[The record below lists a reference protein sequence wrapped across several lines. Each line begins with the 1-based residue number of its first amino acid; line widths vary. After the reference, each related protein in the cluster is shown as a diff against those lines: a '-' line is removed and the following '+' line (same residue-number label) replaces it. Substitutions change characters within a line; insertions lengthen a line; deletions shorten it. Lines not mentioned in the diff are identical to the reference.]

1 SASKYLSRAGL
12 RHALDAALTAHRR
25 EPPPAD
31 AEAPRRP
38 RTVEQYPAAAR
49 LAPGACVHCHNVNE
63 FRRDALQAAGKW
75 KLDEVWAYPLP
86 ENLGLTLDVDR
97 GDRVRAVAAGSA
109 AERLGLIAGDTLRA
123 VSGRPVASFADVQ
136 HALHHA
142 PARGSV
148 EVAWER
154 AGMAH
159 HGRLDLPEGWRKTD
173 LS

>member
-1 SASKYLSRAGL
+1 AGL
-12 RHALDAALTAHRR
+12 RHALDAALAAHRR

-31 AEAPRRP
+31 AEGPRRP

-75 KLDEVWAYPLP
+75 KLDEGWAYPLP

-109 AERLGLIAGDTLRA
+109 GGRARRGAGGRA
-123 VSGRPVASFADVQ
+123 RRGAGRA
-136 HALHHA
+136 
-142 PARGSV
+142 
-148 EVAWER
+148 
-154 AGMAH
+154 
-159 HGRLDLPEGWRKTD
+159 
-173 LS
+173 